1 MKLNC
6 FFHYLKEVAAFS
18 LEGVKSETV
27 YIYEYSV
34 KRYGFL
40 ADTELI
46 LFMVAKANKDGYA
59 KNADIVKGFYT
70 FGSAL
75 QYAQEKYKVLDKFV
89 KAGDLI

>member
-1 MKLNC
+1 M
-6 FFHYLKEVAAFS
+6 KEVAAFS

>member
-1 MKLNC
+1 MNTASK
-6 FFHYLKEVAAFS
+6 
-18 LEGVKSETV
+18 GMD
-27 YIYEYSV
+27 
-34 KRYGFL
+34 FL

-89 KAGDLI
+89 KAGD

>member
-6 FFHYLKEVAAFS
+6 FFHYLKEVAAFR

-34 KRYGFL
+34 KRHGFL
-40 ADTELI
+40 ADKELI
-46 LFMVAKANKDGYA
+46 LYMVVKANKDDYA
-59 KNADIVKGFYT
+59 KDTDIMTGFFT

-75 QYAQEKYKVLDKFV
+75 QYAQDKYKVGGIINGKV
-89 KAGDLI
+89 